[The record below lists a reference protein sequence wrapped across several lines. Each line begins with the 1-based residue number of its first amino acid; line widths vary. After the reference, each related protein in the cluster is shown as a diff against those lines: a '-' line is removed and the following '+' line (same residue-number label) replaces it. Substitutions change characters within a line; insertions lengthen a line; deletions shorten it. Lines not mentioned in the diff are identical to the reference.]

1 MFSAF
6 FQWQALENEEYHENL
21 HWDHAVLLTG
31 QDLTS
36 QDLKNGEISSK
47 IVGLSPVSG
56 MCQTDTSC
64 TVSEG
69 SHFES
74 VFVIAHELGHS
85 LGMKHDG
92 RQDGNQCDPGS
103 YLMSPTLGNGK
114 NTWSTCS
121 RQYLTQFLTSSQASC
136 LKTPNGFLLG
146 KKELL
151 SKENMLLPGELF
163 DADVQCKLQF
173 GPQSRHSS
181 QQNGQDVC
189 TDLHCIK
196 DHYTW
201 ASHSALEGTHC
212 GLGKV

>member
-1 MFSAF
+1 M
-6 FQWQALENEEYHENL
+6 L
-21 HWDHAVLLTG
+21 HWDHAILLTG
-31 QDLTS
+31 HDLKS
-36 QDLKNGEISSK
+36 QDLQNGDISNR

-56 MCQTDTSC
+56 MCQSSTSC

-114 NTWSTCS
+114 NSWSSCS
-121 RQYLTQFLTSSQASC
+121 QQYLSQFLTTSQSSC
-136 LKTPNGFLLG
+136 LKSPLESMLL
-146 KKELL
+146 KKQLL

-173 GPQSRHSS
+173 GPKSRHSR
-181 QQNGQDVC
+181 QQNGNDIC

-201 ASHSALEGTHC
+201 ASHSALEGTNC
-212 GLGKV
+212 GSGMVINSKNSCKD